1 MRKKISGTEI
11 YCKYRTRKDI
21 ALYWTPIITA
31 WITKTINFKFDE
43 PFSVDYGN
51 SRSEDN
57 SKEIILQRKVN
68 KQLID
73 KLDKEKDLIFT
84 ISQKLYTGGAKLLLQ
99 KTSRKYHQLQVSS

>member
-21 ALYWTPIITA
+21 ALYGTPIITA

-68 KQLID
+68 K
-73 KLDKEKDLIFT
+73 
-84 ISQKLYTGGAKLLLQ
+84 
-99 KTSRKYHQLQVSS
+99 